1 MNVTEARKMNVTEA
15 RKIIVNPYI
24 TEKTFELVETEAK
37 VCFMVNNTASKP
49 KITEA
54 VKTLYGEMPIKVN
67 TARTVYGKKAFVE
80 FESIDK
86 ARDLA
91 TKIGVL

>member
-15 RKIIVNPYI
+15 RKIIVNPYV

>member
-1 MNVTEARKMNVTEA
+1 MNVTEA
-15 RKIIVNPYI
+15 RKIIVNPYV

-49 KITEA
+49 KISEA
-54 VKTLYGEMPIKVN
+54 VKTLYDEMPIKVN

>member
-1 MNVTEARKMNVTEA
+1 MNVTEA
-15 RKIIVNPYI
+15 RKIIVNPYV